1 MVSIVDLSQDVMS
14 PKDRQRPKQYINYN
28 EMLEKRS
35 QENKIGA
42 SVDRIKKI
50 LEEWLMLS

>member
-1 MVSIVDLSQDVMS
+1 MP